1 MTGMLITMRSFA
13 TLALSAVLPAS
24 LLRAQNVELAKL
36 MASDGTPSGFFG
48 SSVALSG
55 ERALVGAPFEK
66 NGGGTSAGAAYLL
79 ERVDGGSWIEVAKLV
94 ASDGEAGDVFG
105 HSVAL
110 FGDHAFV
117 GAFGDDDLGTSA
129 GCAYAFERD
138 DGGSWVEIAKLFASD
153 GAAFQFFGH
162 AVALSAD
169 RALVGA
175 WGDDDLGSFSGSVY
189 VFERDGGGP
198 WLEVA
203 KLTASAGQTNETFGF
218 SVALLGDRAL
228 IGAPFRNT
236 LTPPIS
242 SAYVFERDGLGA
254 WLEVAQL
261 TGSDGEAGD
270 GFGFSVALDADRAVV
285 GAPDDDGV
293 VQGIG
298 AAYVF
303 EPDDLGAWQETAKLI
318 ASDGTGL
325 DLFGRSV
332 SVSGERIL
340 IGSVQD
346 DDLGSDS
353 GAAYV
358 FERDD
363 GGAWLEIDKLLAS
376 DGESGDNFG
385 WSAWLAGDRGLIG
398 ATGDD
403 DLGANAGSAYLFDLE
418 PLSGGGVTLLSLALG
433 GTQPLEVD
441 AGHLHAGE
449 GYLVLGTMSGTS
461 PGIALAGGLTLP
473 LNPDRY
479 FNRTLHAPNRP
490 PLKNSS
496 GILNAAGHAD
506 ASFTLG
512 PVDLNLAGIT
522 LHHAFVTLDNARMPT
537 FASNA
542 LALELVE

>member
-1 MTGMLITMRSFA
+1 MSGMLITMRNLA
-13 TLALSAVLPAS
+13 ALALSAVLTAS
-24 LLRAQNVELAKL
+24 LPRAQTVELAKL
-36 MASDGTPSGFFG
+36 TASDGTAGGFLGG
-48 SSVALSG
+48 SAALSG
-55 ERALVGAPFEK
+55 DRALIGAPFES
-66 NGGGTSAGAAYLL
+66 NGVTSSGAAYVY
-79 ERVDGGSWIEVAKLV
+79 ERSDGGAWIEVAKLI
-94 ASDGEAGDVFG
+94 ASDGSAGDVFG
-105 HSVAL
+105 YSVAL
-110 FGDHAFV
+110 SGDHALV
-117 GAFGDDDLGTSA
+117 GAFGDDDFGTSS
-129 GCAYAFERD
+129 GCAYAFERAD
-138 DGGSWVEIAKLFASD
+138 SGAWLEIAKLTASD

-162 AVALSAD
+162 AVALSGD

-175 WGDDDLGSFSGSVY
+175 WGDDDLGPFSGSVF

-198 WLEVA
+198 WIEVA
-203 KLTASAGQTNETFGF
+203 KLTASAGQPDETFGF
-218 SVALLGDRAL
+218 SVALLGDRGL

-242 SAYVFERDGLGA
+242 SAYVFERDDGGS
-254 WLEVAQL
+254 WLEIAKL

-270 GFGFSVALDADRAVV
+270 GLGLSVSLSADRAVV

-303 EPDDLGAWQETAKLI
+303 EPDGLGGWQETAKLT

-332 SVSGERIL
+332 SAAGDRIL

-363 GGAWLEIDKLLAS
+363 GGAWLEVAKLLTS

-385 WSAWLAGDRGLIG
+385 WSAWLARDRGLIG

-403 DLGANAGSAYLFDLE
+403 ELGASSGSAYLFDLE
-418 PLSGGGVTLLSLALG
+418 PLSGGEVSRLSVSAG

-449 GYLVLGTMSGTS
+449 TYLVLGSMSGTA
-461 PGIALAGGLTLP
+461 PEIALAGGLTLP

-479 FNRTLHAPNRP
+479 FSRTLHAPNRP
-490 PLKNSS
+490 PLRNSS

-506 ASFTLG
+506 ASFTLV
-512 PVDLNLAGIT
+512 PVDLNLAGVT
-522 LHHAFVTLDNARMPT
+522 LHHAFVTLDSGRMPT